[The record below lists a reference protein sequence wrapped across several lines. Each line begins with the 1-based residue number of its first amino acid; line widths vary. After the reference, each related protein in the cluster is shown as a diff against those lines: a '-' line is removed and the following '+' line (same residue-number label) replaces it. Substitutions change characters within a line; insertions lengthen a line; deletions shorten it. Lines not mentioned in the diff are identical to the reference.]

1 MASEQ
6 QVKRLQEEK
15 AKLTEEAERAKN
27 IIKTSEAC
35 KDLITYIAD
44 NHKKD
49 PFVDPGTCL
58 LFLFAWRVLAD
69 QPYTKKPGGGGG
81 CTLF

>member
-15 AKLTEEAERAKN
+15 AKLSEEADRAKD
-27 IIKTSEAC
+27 IINTSEAC
-35 KDLITYIAD
+35 KDLIKYISE

-49 PFVDPGTCL
+49 PFVDP
-58 LFLFAWRVLAD
+58 AD
-69 QPYTKKPGGGGG
+69 QPYTKKPGGSGG

>member
-15 AKLTEEAERAKN
+15 TKLTEESDRVKN
-27 IIKTSEAC
+27 IINTSEAC
-35 KDLITYIAD
+35 KDLVTYIAE

-49 PFVDPGTCL
+49 PFVEP
-58 LFLFAWRVLAD
+58 AD